1 MGVVT
6 PLVSTGQARLFLSL
20 SGHKCSQERL
30 PLYILKVR
38 VGVQYFGKYGQNFKL
53 TERISYLFD
62 KVLTVFAKV
71 VM

>member
-30 PLYILKVR
+30 PLYILKELE
-38 VGVQYFGKYGQNFKL
+38 FSKDGQNFKL

>member
-30 PLYILKVR
+30 PLYILKELEFMQRRSELQVDRKDLLSVR
-38 VGVQYFGKYGQNFKL
+38 QSSDRLCQSRNV
-53 TERISYLFD
+53 I
-62 KVLTVFAKV
+62 
-71 VM
+71 